1 MQPLLR
7 GLRRLPPSAIAGPSR
22 LGPLEFSRY
31 QSTTADRASHEYHK
45 PGRVSAAT
53 SQTPDLTPSQRDLL
67 NKIIRV
73 DQAGES
79 AANWIY
85 QATKAAVALKNDR
98 RTVRDVEEM
107 WETERHHLATLDR
120 LQAQHR
126 VRPTVLAPVWK
137 ALSWTLGGA
146 TGLMSREAIMAA
158 TEAVETVI
166 GEHYDESVSMSPV
179 TNIHELTTAL

>member
-1 MQPLLR
+1 MQSTLPRNLC
-7 GLRRLPPSAIAGPSR
+7 RRLPTSAIAGPSR
-22 LGPLEFSRY
+22 LGPLEFSRFHSSS
-31 QSTTADRASHEYHK
+31 STATPPTSNRASHAYHQ
-45 PGRVSAAT
+45 PGHTSEAT
-53 SQTPDLTPSQRDLL
+53 SSTPNLTPSQRDLL

-85 QATKAAVALKNDR
+85 QATKVAVALKNDK
-98 RTVRDVEEM
+98 RTVKDVEEM
-107 WETERHHLATLDR
+107 WETERHHLKTLDR

-166 GEHYDESVSMSPV
+166 GEHYDE
-179 TNIHELTTAL
+179 